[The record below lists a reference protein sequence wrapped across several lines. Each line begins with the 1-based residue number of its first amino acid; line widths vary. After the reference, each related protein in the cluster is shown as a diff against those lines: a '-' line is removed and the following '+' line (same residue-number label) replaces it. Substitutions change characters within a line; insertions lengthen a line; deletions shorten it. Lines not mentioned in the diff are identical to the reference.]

1 MPTTVFDQFTRRTAD
16 VTAQLTTLGIPL
28 TTLGIPLTAPAPPP
42 ADLNP
47 ADPWASSY
55 PVPVDRSTLAWCTAV
70 TMLADHHHTGIDRQ
84 VLAADA
90 LLRELG
96 VCGLAQLHSDLH
108 AGAPV
113 DFRFTRC
120 PYCSGIGEDP
130 AQPTCGE
137 VGCASCLE
145 YVGHYHVC
153 PVCCGED
160 FQPEWFAEERVTELE
175 ELLADAIEERE
186 ERASLRYRIRARLC
200 RRTVRT

>member
-16 VTAQLTTLGIPL
+16 VTAQLITLGV
-28 TTLGIPLTAPAPPP
+28 PLTAPAPPP

-47 ADPWASSY
+47 ADSWASSY

-70 TMLADHHHTGIDRQ
+70 TMLAEHHHTDIDRQ

-108 AGAPV
+108 AGAPI
-113 DFRFTRC
+113 DYRYTRC

-130 AQPTCGE
+130 TQPTCGE
-137 VGCASCLE
+137 VGCAPWLE
-145 YVGHYHVC
+145 FAGHDHPC
-153 PVCCGED
+153 PVCPGD
-160 FQPEWFAEERVTELE
+160 YQPQWYAKEQMTDLE

-186 ERASLRYRIRARLC
+186 EHASLRYRIRARLY
-200 RRTVRT
+200 RRTVRS

>member
-28 TTLGIPLTAPAPPP
+28 TAPAPPP
-42 ADLNP
+42 AELNP

-96 VCGLAQLHSDLH
+96 VRGLAQLHSDLH
-108 AGAPV
+108 HGAPI
-113 DFRFTRC
+113 DYRYTRC

-130 AQPTCGE
+130 TQPTCGE
-137 VGCASCLE
+137 VGCAPWLE
-145 YVGHYHVC
+145 FAGHDHPC
-153 PVCCGED
+153 PVCPGD
-160 FQPEWFAEERVTELE
+160 YQPQWYAEEQMTELE
-175 ELLADAIEERE
+175 ELLAHAIEERE
-186 ERASLRYRIRARLC
+186 EHASLRYRIRALLY
-200 RRTVRT
+200 RRTVRS

>member
-28 TTLGIPLTAPAPPP
+28 TAPAPPP
-42 ADLNP
+42 ADPDP
-47 ADPWASSY
+47 ADPWASNY
-55 PVPVDRSTLAWCTAV
+55 AVPVDRSTLAWCTAV
-70 TMLADHHHTGIDRQ
+70 TMLADHHHTGIGRQ

-96 VCGLAQLHSDLH
+96 IRGLAQLHSDLH

-113 DFRFTRC
+113 DYRFTRC

-130 AQPTCGE
+130 TQPDCGE
-137 VGCASCLE
+137 VGCASWLE
-145 YVGHYHVC
+145 FAGRDHVC
-153 PVCCGED
+153 PVCQGD
-160 FQPEWFAEERVTELE
+160 DYQPQWFAEEHMTELE

-186 ERASLRYRIRARLC
+186 ERALLRYRIRARLY

>member
-16 VTAQLTTLGIPL
+16 VTGQLA
-28 TTLGIPLTAPAPPP
+28 TLGIPLTAPAPPP

-55 PVPVDRSTLAWCTAV
+55 AVPVDRSSLAWCTAV
-70 TMLADHHHTGIDRQ
+70 TMLADHHHTGIDHQ

-96 VCGLAQLHSDLH
+96 IRGLAQLLSDLH

-130 AQPTCGE
+130 TQPTCGE
-137 VGCASCLE
+137 VGCASWLE
-145 YVGHYHVC
+145 FAGHDHVC
-153 PVCCGED
+153 PVCHGD
-160 FQPEWFAEERVTELE
+160 DYQPQWFAEEQMTELE

-186 ERASLRYRIRARLC
+186 ERALLRYRIRARLY
-200 RRTVRT
+200 RRTVRS

>member
-28 TTLGIPLTAPAPPP
+28 TAPAPPP
-42 ADLNP
+42 AELNP

-70 TMLADHHHTGIDRQ
+70 TMLAEHHHTGIDRQ

-96 VCGLAQLHSDLH
+96 VRGLAQLHSDLH
-108 AGAPV
+108 AGAPI
-113 DFRFTRC
+113 DYRFTPC
-120 PYCSGIGEDP
+120 PYCSGIAEDP
-130 AQPTCGE
+130 TQPTCGE
-137 VGCASCLE
+137 VGCAPWLE
-145 YVGHYHVC
+145 FAGHDHPC
-153 PVCCGED
+153 PVCPGD
-160 FQPEWFAEERVTELE
+160 YQPQWYAEEQMTELE

-186 ERASLRYRIRARLC
+186 ERASLRYRIWARLYC
-200 RRTVRT
+200 RTVRS